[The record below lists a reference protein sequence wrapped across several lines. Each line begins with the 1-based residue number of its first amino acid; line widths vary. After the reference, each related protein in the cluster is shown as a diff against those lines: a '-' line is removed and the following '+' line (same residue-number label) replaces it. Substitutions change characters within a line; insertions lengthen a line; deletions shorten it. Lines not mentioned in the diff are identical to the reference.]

1 MTENIVTI
9 ICAVMAS
16 SGFWAVVNKRQQ
28 GKTAESKMLIGLGHD
43 RIITLGLEYLEKGS
57 ITEDE
62 YDNLY
67 NYLYV
72 PYKEMGGNGSAER
85 IMKEVAKLPTRI
97 K

>member
-1 MTENIVTI
+1 MGEGFITVT
-9 ICAVMAS
+9 CAVLAS
-16 SGFWAVVNKRQQ
+16 SGFWSLLQKRHN
-28 GKTAESKMLIGLGHD
+28 GKSAESKMLIGLGHD
-43 RIITLGLEYLEKGS
+43 RIITLGLEYLERGS

-85 IMKEVAKLPTRI
+85 IMNEVAKLPTMI

>member
-16 SGFWAVVNKRQQ
+16 SGFWAVINKRQQ